1 VLAYFPNETWF
12 NYYNGEILDNTDS
25 FYIQLEAP
33 LDTINVHLRA
43 GYIIPFQFP
52 GLTTKARFEKIFK
65 LM

>member
-1 VLAYFPNETWF
+1 MKHGLIIIMEKFWT
-12 NYYNGEILDNTDS
+12 IL
-25 FYIQLEAP
+25 IQLEAP

>member
-1 VLAYFPNETWF
+1 M
-12 NYYNGEILDNTDS
+12 DNTDS

-52 GLTTKARFEKIFK
+52 GLTTKARFEKIFLK
-65 LM
+65 L